1 MNANWRHYI
10 VINRECNESKVI
22 NVCLLPCSSPGA
34 SPSLPHTAQPDTQT
48 GSFYWGNK
56 INLSW
61 DRETDRE
68 KKKKRERD
76 ECVRW
81 REKQLRRKSRES
93 LDRFREKKTLS
104 LLPTLSQSRETRS
117 HRHLL
122 ANRENYTRRI
132 SSLNTRAGLTALRVI
147 TAIWWPSIEFHAAYH
162 YYHLVAINR
171 MSRGVLLLPPSGH
184 Q

>member
-1 MNANWRHYI
+1 MSVYAEEKNNWGE
-10 VINRECNESKVI
+10 NLEKVWT
-22 NVCLLPCSSPGA
+22 VS
-34 SPSLPHTAQPDTQT
+34 
-48 GSFYWGNK
+48 
-56 INLSW
+56 
-61 DRETDRE
+61 E
-68 KKKKRERD
+68 K
-76 ECVRW
+76 
-81 REKQLRRKSRES
+81 
-93 LDRFREKKTLS
+93 KKTLS

-132 SSLNTRAGLTALRVI
+132 SSLNTSAGLTALRVI

-171 MSRGVLLLPPSGH
+171 MSLGVLLLPPSGH